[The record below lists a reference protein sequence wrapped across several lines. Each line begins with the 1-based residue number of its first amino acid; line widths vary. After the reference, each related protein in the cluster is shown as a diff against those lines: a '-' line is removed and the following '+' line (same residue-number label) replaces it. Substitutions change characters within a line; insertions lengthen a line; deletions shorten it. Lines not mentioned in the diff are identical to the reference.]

1 MVLSANTPLTIIRG
15 EQSEAPVASAV
26 IIYEGA
32 ILGRNSTGYARGLV
46 AGDDFWGHSMEYID
60 NTLGSDG
67 TLTVTRI
74 RGRYRMEVTLSGV
87 LITDVGKVVY
97 TSADD
102 TYTLSPGTAN
112 TRVGVIDRYVTTD
125 TCIVEFQTVETPDSV
140 LANSAR
146 SRAATAM
153 PTDAIWNNF
162 NLTEMRTNPFAGS
175 LLELDFTHGEN
186 APAEQFADAASI
198 IDVRPGTAGEGTL
211 MLFTTTDN
219 QAAEVQWPACP
230 ITSSGGV
237 AWAFEARI
245 KTSQIANT
253 EAGFFLG
260 LMAGDTALAG
270 DLIADD
276 ATLADVGAIGF
287 QSKEA
292 DGDIVDLVYDKA
304 GQTQNEHDD
313 DYHTLVADMYVTLGL
328 YYNGTTIQGYLNG
341 VATGTAISAADI
353 AVADFPA
360 ADVLVPTLC
369 MKEGTGAADVTVT
382 LDWIR
387 VAQLAA

>member
-1 MVLSANTPLTIIRG
+1 MSQQYDTNTR
-15 EQSEAPVASAV
+15 AFKA
-26 IIYEGA
+26 GA
-32 ILGRNSTGYARGLV
+32 AIAKYALV
-46 AGDDFWGHSMEYID
+46 QIE
-60 NTLGSDG
+60 SDG
-67 TLTVTRI
+67 DIITNVLATRPI
-74 RGRYRMEVTLSGV
+74 GVAQEEAFATQDIIPVKMLNASGTQKMIASV
-87 LITDVGKVVY
+87 VITAADPVFTAAAGKVG
-97 TSADD
+97 D
-102 TYTLSPGTAN
+102 TASTA
-112 TRVGVIDRYVTTD
+112 RLVGVALETSTADGDIIEVIPKYVGTE
-125 TCIVEFQTVETPDSV
+125 VAAS
-140 LANSAR
+140 SAR
-146 SRAATAM
+146 SRAATAL
-153 PTDAIWNNF
+153 PTAAIWGNF
-162 NLTEMRTNPFAGS
+162 NLVEMRRNPFAGS
-175 LLELDFTHGEN
+175 LLECDFTHGEN
-186 APAEQFADAASI
+186 EPSAQFADAASLI
-198 IDVRPGTAGEGTL
+198 NVFPGTAGEGILT
-211 MLFTTTDN
+211 LFTTTDN
-219 QAAEVQWPACP
+219 QAAEVQWPSCP

-237 AWAFEARI
+237 AWALEARL

-292 DGDIVDLVYDKA
+292 DGDIVDLVYDKN

-313 DYHTLVADMYVTLGL
+313 DYHTLVADTYFTVGL

-341 VATGTAISAADI
+341 VATGTAISASDI
-353 AVADFPA
+353 VAADFPA